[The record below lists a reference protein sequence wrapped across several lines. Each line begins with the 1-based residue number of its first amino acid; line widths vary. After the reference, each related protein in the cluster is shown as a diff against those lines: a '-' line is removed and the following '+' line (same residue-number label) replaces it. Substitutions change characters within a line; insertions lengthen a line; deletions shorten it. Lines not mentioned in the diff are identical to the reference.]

1 MRSGTVDDPG
11 PAGDGLT
18 PVRREILRVIKEST
32 QGRGYS
38 PSLREIGDAV
48 GLASTS
54 SVSHQLS
61 VLQAKG
67 YLVREPGRP
76 RTMILRFPGQSD
88 VSTEPKNG
96 PEGVTEVPLVGRIA
110 AGVPI
115 LADELVEGVV
125 PLPRMLVGSGDDLIM
140 LKVVGDSMIG
150 AAIADGDWLVV
161 RRQATAGNGEVPPA
175 KSRASSTRASSR
187 LSNPWCRPVLTMY
200 WSPGLCPWLRPQE
213 NVLTGPGPDI
223 GTCASCRTVRERTSL
238 SPRFPCSFAAF
249 QDTTHLSCQPAP
261 RSSPATPSSTL
272 TGTTKSVHETP
283 SDHNAPFDRQ

>member
-1 MRSGTVDDPG
+1 MRSATAGKAG

-18 PVRREILRVIKEST
+18 PVRREIVRVIGESMRS
-32 QGRGYS
+32 RGYS

-76 RTMILRFPGQSD
+76 RTMMLRFPDRGD
-88 VSTEPKNG
+88 ASTERGEVPAG
-96 PEGVTEVPLVGRIA
+96 LTGVPLVGRIA

-115 LADELVEGVV
+115 LADEQVEDVI
-125 PLPRMLVGSGDDLIM
+125 PLPRMLVGNAEDLIM

-161 RRQATAGNGEVPPA
+161 RRQATAENGDIVAAMVESEAGDGSEATVKTFRRRDGHVWLIPHNPA
-175 KSRASSTRASSR
+175 FTPIPGDDAVIVGKVVA
-187 LSNPWCRPVLTMY
+187 VL
-200 WSPGLCPWLRPQE
+200 RR
-213 NVLTGPGPDI
+213 V
-223 GTCASCRTVRERTSL
+223 
-238 SPRFPCSFAAF
+238 
-249 QDTTHLSCQPAP
+249 
-261 RSSPATPSSTL
+261 
-272 TGTTKSVHETP
+272 
-283 SDHNAPFDRQ
+283 